1 MCYYFRMSGG
11 NVSDEVINGSSI
23 KVQLDMT
30 SKFATDN
37 ALLYGLHNNKTCL
50 PGFANNKGADQP
62 AHPRRLI
69 STLLFTVWKVSYLDL
84 LRAKFQFSS

>member
-30 SKFATDN
+30 SKFDTDN
-37 ALLYGLHNNKTCL
+37 AL
-50 PGFANNKGADQP
+50 
-62 AHPRRLI
+62 
-69 STLLFTVWKVSYLDL
+69 
-84 LRAKFQFSS
+84 

>member
-30 SKFATDN
+30 SKFYTKN
-37 ALLYGLHNNKTCL
+37 ALLYGLPREKPCL
-50 PGFANNKGADQP
+50 QWFANNKHATQP
-62 AHPRRLI
+62 AHLLRLI
-69 STLLFTVWKVSYLDL
+69 STFVIHCLKSIISRLVTSEIFI
-84 LRAKFQFSS
+84 F